1 MTVNCQIKSNLSCVA
16 LLSAS
21 LNGRQLTSSYHR
33 LCHFERKGWIH
44 CIPGSPVRSFT
55 SHARRFLHADLSSPR
70 SAMNVEFKSLYP
82 QTEEEETSLST
93 TSLHRTSPL
102 ALYIRRTRLNFDQL
116 SFDQSVRW
124 WDLFVEWC
132 DGIVPSASTSASNQ
146 DGNSN
151 RTRAS
156 DS

>member
-1 MTVNCQIKSNLSCVA
+1 VTVNCQIKSNLSCGA

-21 LNGRQLTSSYHR
+21 LNGRQLTSSDYR
-33 LCHFERKGWIH
+33 SCRFERKAWIH

-82 QTEEEETSLST
+82 QTEEEET

-102 ALYIRRTRLNFDQL
+102 ALYVRRTRLNFDQL

-124 WDLFVEWC
+124 WDLFAEWC